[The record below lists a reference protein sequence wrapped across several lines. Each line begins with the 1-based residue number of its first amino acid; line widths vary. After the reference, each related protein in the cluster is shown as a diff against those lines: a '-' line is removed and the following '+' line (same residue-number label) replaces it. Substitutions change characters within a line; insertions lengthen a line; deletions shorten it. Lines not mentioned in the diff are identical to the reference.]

1 MMTAPLNPLAL
12 GLDIGG
18 SRTKLGLVDSSGR
31 VVTSRDFST
40 RVEKDAPEA
49 FIEQLLQAIHHLLDP
64 HQGEVIGIGASFL
77 GWLNE
82 AGTGPQ
88 FCMNAPALHHI
99 DFKTLLGNAFQLP
112 VTVHDDVTAHTL
124 AEYHF
129 GSGRGSRRF
138 LCLAMGT
145 GLGAGVIINGQ
156 PLQFTGGCAG
166 DTGHVILRLDG
177 PACSSGCRGCAE
189 ALIGVAGIERLAAEK
204 YATPRPASDIIRAA
218 AEQRDPVAVQVMRE
232 IGGYTGELLS
242 SLFPI
247 FLPEQITLTG
257 GTSRA
262 GHILLEA
269 AMTGFEELSGAYYRT
284 YASLPGVDF
293 RGVQISLS
301 SLEGETGVI
310 GAVVDFFRAA
320 QPVRSS

>member
-1 MMTAPLNPLAL
+1 MKTLAAPLAI

-18 SRTKLGLVDSSGR
+18 SRTKMGIVDSGGR
-31 VVTSRDFST
+31 VIEERVFSTNAKDSNRDF
-40 RVEKDAPEA
+40 VENLLKE
-49 FIEQLLQAIHHLLDP
+49 IQLLLDMRRD
-64 HQGEVIGIGASFL
+64 EVIGIGVSFL

-82 AGTGPQ
+82 ARTGPQ
-88 FCMNAPALHHI
+88 FCMNAPALHHV
-99 DFKTLLGNAFQLP
+99 DFKNLLGNAFQLP
-112 VTVHDDVTAHTL
+112 VIIHDDVTAHTL

-156 PLQFTGGCAG
+156 PLDFTGGCAG
-166 DTGHVILRLDG
+166 DTGHVILRPDG
-177 PACSSGCRGCAE
+177 PACSSGCRGCGE
-189 ALIGVAGIERLAAEK
+189 ALIGLAGLERLSAQK
-204 YATPRPASDIIRAA
+204 FSDTRPASDIIRAA

-262 GHILLEA
+262 GRVLLDA
-269 AMTGFEELSGAYYRT
+269 AAARFEQISGAYYRT

-310 GAVVDFFRAA
+310 GAATDFFE
-320 QPVRSS
+320 PRSEFAHPD